1 MVCKLVHNSKTINF
15 HNMSNRIPSQE
26 TFFYKSNWT
35 PEVDIM
41 LLTFIIRMKNDFKV
55 DGNVLPIH
63 FFQKAASEIAEE
75 LGVHFSWSELY
86 ERFQSFEQRF
96 ILFDDVV
103 NIAGVSWNVNFNTM
117 AAATPVWESILKV
130 LLWYGS
136 KLLLILY
143 VYFLEKCIGRCLL
156 L

>member
-1 MVCKLVHNSKTINF
+1 
-15 HNMSNRIPSQE
+15 
-26 TFFYKSNWT
+26 
-35 PEVDIM
+35 M